1 MVEIDKSISFD
12 GRDIRLKIGLLAP
25 QAGGAVL
32 IQSGDTAVLV
42 TATRSQGREGIDF
55 LPLLVDYEE
64 RLYAGGKIPGGFLRR
79 EGRPP
84 EKVTLTGRL
93 SDRPLRPLFP
103 SWLRDDIQVVATTVS
118 MDEQVP
124 PDVLAVTGA
133 SVAIL
138 LAKMPFYGPMAA
150 VRVGLVG
157 DDFIINPT
165 YSEIKEG
172 ELDLVVA
179 GSPDG
184 VIMVEASAN
193 QLPEQD
199 IIEAIDFGYEA
210 ACDLI
215 QAQREI
221 MAELGIDLVVEERP
235 SLDSALENFI
245 RDRAQAPIRMILSK
259 FEQDKN
265 QRNAALDEIKANEVE
280 SAIAELPEEDP
291 VKLAATANSKAIGNV
306 FKDVTKKIMRQ
317 QILDDGVRVDGR
329 KLDEVRQV
337 SCRVGV
343 LPSRVHGSGLFN
355 RGLTQVL
362 SAATLGT
369 PGDAQDLGDD
379 LHPQQDKRY
388 LHHYNFPPFSVGE
401 TKPMRS
407 PGRREIGH
415 GALAERA
422 LLPVLPSKEDF
433 PYVIR
438 VVSEVL
444 SSDGSTSMGSV
455 CASTLALM
463 DAGVPLSQPVSGAAM
478 GLIKEGDEVR
488 ILTDIQAIEDFLG
501 DMDFKVAGTDTGITA
516 LQMDMKIKG
525 LPLDVIANAIRQA
538 KPARLQILE
547 RMLATIDTPRKEM
560 SPFAPRLLTLKIDPE
575 FIGLVI
581 GPGGKT
587 IKAITE
593 ETGVKIDI
601 EDDGTVTIAG
611 NDSEK
616 AQRAYNIVQGM
627 TRKLNAGDV
636 YVGRVTR
643 IIPIG
648 AFVEILPGKEGMIHI
663 SQLADYRVG
672 KVEDELAV
680 NDEVIV
686 KVREIDNKGRINLT
700 RLNIHPDEAVAA
712 REALNK

>member
-93 SDRPLRPLFP
+93 IDRPLRPLFP

-245 RDRAQAPIRMILSK
+245 RDRAQAPIRIILSK

-265 QRNAALDEIKANEVE
+265 QRNAALDEVKANEVE

-317 QILDDGVRVDGR
+317 QILEDGVRVDGR

>member
-93 SDRPLRPLFP
+93 IDRPLRPLFP

-245 RDRAQAPIRMILSK
+245 RDRAQA
-259 FEQDKN
+259 Q
-265 QRNAALDEIKANEVE
+265 
-280 SAIAELPEEDP
+280 SASFCLNLNKTKTSGMQLWT
-291 VKLAATANSKAIGNV
+291 KL
-306 FKDVTKKIMRQ
+306 RQ
-317 QILDDGVRVDGR
+317 MKSNL
-329 KLDEVRQV
+329 
-337 SCRVGV
+337 
-343 LPSRVHGSGLFN
+343 
-355 RGLTQVL
+355 
-362 SAATLGT
+362 
-369 PGDAQDLGDD
+369 
-379 LHPQQDKRY
+379 
-388 LHHYNFPPFSVGE
+388 
-401 TKPMRS
+401 RS
-407 PGRREIGH
+407 PN
-415 GALAERA
+415 
-422 LLPVLPSKEDF
+422 S
-433 PYVIR
+433 
-438 VVSEVL
+438 
-444 SSDGSTSMGSV
+444 
-455 CASTLALM
+455 
-463 DAGVPLSQPVSGAAM
+463 
-478 GLIKEGDEVR
+478 
-488 ILTDIQAIEDFLG
+488 
-501 DMDFKVAGTDTGITA
+501 
-516 LQMDMKIKG
+516 
-525 LPLDVIANAIRQA
+525 
-538 KPARLQILE
+538 
-547 RMLATIDTPRKEM
+547 RK
-560 SPFAPRLLTLKIDPE
+560 R
-575 FIGLVI
+575 
-581 GPGGKT
+581 
-587 IKAITE
+587 
-593 ETGVKIDI
+593 
-601 EDDGTVTIAG
+601 
-611 NDSEK
+611 
-616 AQRAYNIVQGM
+616 
-627 TRKLNAGDV
+627 TR
-636 YVGRVTR
+636 
-643 IIPIG
+643 
-648 AFVEILPGKEGMIHI
+648 
-663 SQLADYRVG
+663 
-672 KVEDELAV
+672 
-680 NDEVIV
+680 
-686 KVREIDNKGRINLT
+686 
-700 RLNIHPDEAVAA
+700 
-712 REALNK
+712 